1 MILCKVT
8 GTIVATRKHD
18 ALRKGRL
25 LVVQPVALDGHPT
38 ATRDLLA
45 IDPHLGAGEGDT
57 VLVAKEGAVV
67 AQLLDSKHVPANAII
82 VGIVDDWAVQ

>member
-1 MILCKVT
+1 MIFCKVT
-8 GTIVATRKHD
+8 GTIVATRKHE

-25 LVVQPVALDGHPT
+25 LIVRPVALDGS
-38 ATRDLLA
+38 ATDARDLLA

-67 AQLLDSKHVPANAII
+67 AQLLGSAQVPANAII